1 MLRIS
6 LISDGKAG
14 DLVQLRGI
22 ADAVAQQE
30 PCEVTSHVVAPR
42 ALYALLMPYGPPDP
56 RDSACISLPWP
67 DIAIGSGRRAVASL
81 RALKKRQPQTFIA
94 FLKDPRFAH
103 DEFDFLWLPTHDRA
117 QSAKM
122 FKTATSPHGLSPA
135 ALDAARVEA
144 ATRFPSQSKPRAL
157 VLLGG
162 PTKGYR
168 YTNAL
173 AERLAKML
181 KPSAHDYELMIVPSR
196 RTPGDFLTILASA
209 LGDAAS
215 YVWDRVSDN
224 PYRQLMAT
232 ADVII
237 APGDSHNMVS
247 EALAPGAQVFVFEPE
262 GTNRKLDDFRAEL
275 IRQGLAQI
283 FTGLP
288 DAGALQ
294 KRPPY
299 DATQLIAD
307 ALLKAFNSR
316 GASRG

>member
-22 ADAVAQQE
+22 ADALAQKA
-30 PCEVTSHVVAPR
+30 PCEITSHVVTPR

-56 RDSACISLPWP
+56 RDSACISAPWP

-81 RALKKRQPQTFIA
+81 RALKKRHPQTFIA
-94 FLKDPRFAH
+94 FLKDPRFAR

-117 QSAKM
+117 QSRNM
-122 FKTATSPHGLSPA
+122 FKTATSPHGLSEA
-135 ALDAARVEA
+135 ALNEARAEA
-144 ATRFPSQSKPRAL
+144 ATRFPSQGKPRAL

-162 PTKGYR
+162 PTKGYA
-168 YTNAL
+168 YTSAL
-173 AERLAKML
+173 AQQLAALL
-181 KPSAHDYELMIVPSR
+181 KPSARDYELMIVPSR
-196 RTPGDFLTILASA
+196 RTPDDFLTTLISA

-232 ADVII
+232 ADIII

-247 EALAPGAQVFVFEPE
+247 EALAPGAQVFVFEPV

-275 IRQGLAQI
+275 MQQGLVQT
-283 FTGLP
+283 FRGLP
-288 DAGALQ
+288 DASTLT
-294 KRPPY
+294 KRAPY

-307 ALLKAFNSR
+307 ALLKSFNSR
-316 GASRG
+316 DASRG